1 VRGITSQEQQ
11 MGDVMQPGLWEQVV
25 RIATQYYGVDW
36 AVTVTVFISMFL
48 LGDKKIAGFIMGM
61 FSTLLALV
69 FSFQIESIANG
80 ITALV
85 LFALYLRGFLKWRG
99 ADAMERQAPG

>member
-1 VRGITSQEQQ
+1 MRGNRQQEQQ
-11 MGDVMQPGLWEQVV
+11 MGNGVETGFLEQAW
-25 RIATQYYGVDW
+25 RIAAQYYGVDW
-36 AVTVTVFISMFL
+36 AVTVTVFISMFM

-99 ADAMERQAPG
+99 MVQKEKLAN